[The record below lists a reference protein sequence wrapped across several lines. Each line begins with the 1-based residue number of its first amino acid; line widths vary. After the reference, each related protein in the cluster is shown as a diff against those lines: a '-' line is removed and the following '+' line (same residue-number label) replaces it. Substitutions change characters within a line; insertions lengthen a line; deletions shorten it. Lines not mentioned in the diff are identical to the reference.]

1 LGRISSIGG
10 PDDVVRNLSL
20 HLLGGAVCELS
31 DVELRE
37 LEEMLEA
44 AAKAAAE
51 RTASKKRVPTALS
64 EPFRLGPEE
73 VPVESN

>member
-1 LGRISSIGG
+1 M
-10 PDDVVRNLSL
+10 
-20 HLLGGAVCELS
+20 CELS

-44 AAKAAAE
+44 AVKAAAE

-64 EPFRLGPEE
+64 EPFRVGPEE

>member
-1 LGRISSIGG
+1 
-10 PDDVVRNLSL
+10 
-20 HLLGGAVCELS
+20 VCELS

-51 RTASKKRVPTALS
+51 RAAFKKRVPTALS
-64 EPFRLGPEE
+64 EPFRGGPEV